1 MTAPLQSRSPV
12 MAFLRRAVAAALL
25 AVAVLLPRGAAEA
38 QDQLKIAA
46 VVNDDVITELDVFM
60 RLRMAMLSA
69 HLEDT
74 PETRQR
80 LMPTVMRTLID
91 EHLKLQESKHQG
103 VNVSPAEVDKRI
115 DDLAKRNNMS
125 RDDFDRML
133 ESNGILVDT
142 LADQIKSELGW
153 VRMVQRD
160 LRSTIR
166 ITDQEI
172 NEALAR
178 AKASSGKTEYR
189 LSQIFIGVDAPSDE
203 PASRQSAQRLL
214 EQLQQ
219 GADFAS
225 LAGEFSQD
233 QGAAK
238 GGDFGWV
245 RPDELDPE
253 VGKVLP
259 TLPEGQVGGPIR
271 GTGGYYLI
279 LVKKTRVANAAT
291 TEQGTVELEQ
301 IFWNLPKNAAESEV
315 NKAISQGQ
323 ALRGKILSCADM
335 VAQAQ
340 AAAPGVYRGLGNVL
354 ISELPPEV
362 QPYAINQPIGQP
374 TPPLRGEK
382 GVGMYIICNRSG
394 GDEASLSRVAVADRL
409 GRERLDTLSRGY
421 LSDLRRAAFIDMRL

>member
-1 MTAPLQSRSPV
+1 MGI
-12 MAFLRRAVAAALL
+12 LRKAVTAALL
-25 AVAVLLPRGAAEA
+25 AMAVLLPRGAALA
-38 QDQLKIAA
+38 QDELKIAA
-46 VVNDDVITELDVFM
+46 VVNDDVITQLDVYM
-60 RLRMAMLSA
+60 RLRLAMLSA
-69 HLEDT
+69 HLQDT
-74 PETRQR
+74 AETRQR
-80 LMPTVMRTLID
+80 LLPTVMRTLID
-91 EHLKLQESKHQG
+91 EHLKLQESKRQG
-103 VNVSPAEVDKRI
+103 VDVPPAEVDKRL
-115 DDLAKRNNMS
+115 DDVAKRFNVS
-125 RDDFDRML
+125 RDDFERDL
-133 ESNGILVDT
+133 AQNGILIDT

-153 VRMVQRD
+153 ARMVQRN
-160 LRSTIR
+160 LRSTIK

-172 NEALAR
+172 DEALAR
-178 AKASSGKTEYR
+178 AKASSGQTEYR

-203 PASRQSAQRLL
+203 PASRQSAERLL

-233 QGAAK
+233 QGAVK

-245 RPDELDPE
+245 RPDEMDPE
-253 VGKVLP
+253 VGKIMP
-259 TLPEGQVGGPIR
+259 TLPVGQVGGPVR
-271 GTGGYYLI
+271 GTGGYYLV
-279 LVKKTRVANAAT
+279 LVNKTRIANAAT

-335 VAQAQ
+335 VTQAQ

-394 GDEASLSRVAVADRL
+394 GDEGSLSRVAVADRL
-409 GRERLDTLSRGY
+409 GRERLDTLARGY